1 MEFRLYELRF
11 HFAARRAISFG
22 AASNL
27 LRGRFGAALRAL
39 DAAAYREWFEP
50 KSQAGPSGL
59 ADPPRPF
66 VFRAAHLEGRA
77 VAAGEAFHIGFHH
90 FDMRRPRLAL
100 LEAVFARLLPAALS
114 RIDGTEAPLPLP
126 LDPASGPA
134 TRVRVAFLTPTEIK
148 AGGALADEPVFEV
161 LAARARDRI
170 ATLANLYGDGP
181 VPLDFAGFAER
192 AAQIRMTR
200 CDLRRVAATR
210 RSARTGQV
218 HPLGG
223 FIGEAEYRG
232 DLREFLPFL
241 RAAQWTG
248 VGRQTAWG
256 KGAIAVQA
264 DPA

>member
-1 MEFRLYELRF
+1 MDLRLYELRF
-11 HFAARRAISFG
+11 HFRACRPICFG

-39 DAAAYREWFEP
+39 DPAAYRDWFEA
-50 KSQAGPSGL
+50 KAVAGPSGL

-66 VFRAAHLEGRA
+66 VFRAAHLEGRT
-77 VAAGEAFHIGFHH
+77 VAAGETFEAGFHL
-90 FDMRRPRLAL
+90 FDIRHPRLPL
-100 LEAVFARLLPAALS
+100 LEAVFARLLPAALV
-114 RIDGTEAPLPLP
+114 RVDGAQAPLSLP
-126 LDPASGPA
+126 LDPVAGPA
-134 TRVRVAFLTPTEIK
+134 TRVRVAFLTPTELK
-148 AGGALADEPVFEV
+148 AAGALAAQPVFGI
-161 LAARARDRI
+161 LASRARDRI
-170 ATLANLYGDGP
+170 ATLASLYGDGP
-181 VPLDFAGFAER
+181 LALDFTGFTRR
-192 AAQIRMTR
+192 AAQIQMIR
-200 CDLRRVAATR
+200 CEVRHVAATR
-210 RSARTGQV
+210 RSARTGQL

-223 FIGEAEYRG
+223 FIGEAEYCG